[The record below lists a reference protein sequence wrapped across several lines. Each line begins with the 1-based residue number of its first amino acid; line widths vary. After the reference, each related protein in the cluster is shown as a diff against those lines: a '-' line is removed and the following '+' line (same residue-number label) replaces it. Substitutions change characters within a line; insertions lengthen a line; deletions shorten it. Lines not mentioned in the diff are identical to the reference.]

1 MNSRFMEVV
10 GFYMAEL
17 KGQISCREIFNQA
30 LGEDIWETVG
40 LWMYCNRYCNVY
52 GGAKA
57 LESFSV
63 DVNELYCVDLG
74 VIEDMTVGLY
84 GAAEAAGT
92 FLRPV
97 MRNIVSL
104 TGLVAFSLAYN
115 AVLADNGHNLVLD
128 FKRTNEGKGVHA
140 QRAAGLT
147 VS

>member
-1 MNSRFMEVV
+1 MEVV

-17 KGQISCREIFNQA
+17 LESFSVREIFNQA
-30 LGEDIWETVG
+30 LGEDIWEDMTVG
-40 LWMYCNRYCNVY
+40 LYCNRYCNVY

-57 LESFSV
+57 MRNIVS

-74 VIEDMTVGLY
+74 VIELADNGQY

-97 MRNIVSL
+97 VHAQRAL

-115 AVLADNGHNLVLD
+115 AVHKVSLNNLVLD
-128 FKRTNEGKGVHA
+128 FKRTNEGKGHNHIKE
-140 QRAAGLT
+140 AGLT